1 MEVVEA
7 EMADVDLYFLFLS
20 FFLFIELLSNLEE
33 ALFDL
38 LFNLWFQLFLLVVE
52 LQFLP
57 FKVLERIST
66 LLIGLLSVLHD
77 GLFTVRDDRLSV
89 LSHIL

>member
-38 LFNLWFQLFLLVVE
+38 LFNLWF
-52 LQFLP
+52 
-57 FKVLERIST
+57 
-66 LLIGLLSVLHD
+66 
-77 GLFTVRDDRLSV
+77 
-89 LSHIL
+89 